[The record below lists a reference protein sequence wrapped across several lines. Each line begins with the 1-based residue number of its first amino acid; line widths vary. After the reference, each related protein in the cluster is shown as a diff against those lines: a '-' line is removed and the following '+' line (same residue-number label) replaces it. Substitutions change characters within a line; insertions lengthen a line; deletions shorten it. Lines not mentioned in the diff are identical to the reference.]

1 MKCLNSLI
9 EQAVKKV
16 PIEGGLANRFPP
28 THKNY
33 RTAVKFPCGQK
44 TFYITFPHMGEKIEL
59 IKFRQIMC

>member
-1 MKCLNSLI
+1 MNCLNSLI

-16 PIEGGLANRFPP
+16 PIEGGLANGFPP

-44 TFYITFPHMGEKIEL
+44 TFYIT
-59 IKFRQIMC
+59 

>member
-1 MKCLNSLI
+1 MNCLNSLI

-44 TFYITFPHMGEKIEL
+44 TFYITLQKIEL
-59 IKFRQIMC
+59 IKFRQIVC